1 MPKVLIFESDTRFAD
16 ELKRGLEQQACAV
29 TVVGDATEGLQLAA
43 NSRPDLIL
51 LTVELPRVNGFSV
64 CNKLKRDPG
73 LKSVPLIIMSSDSNE
88 DTFSQHRRLKHSR
101 AEDYVH
107 KPIPFVDLLPR
118 IRALV
123 PLEDAPMNLHAMDEV
138 VHIGE
143 EGTATDSYVEIDPD
157 SAEDTQFDTEIEAE
171 LQEVESIPPESG
183 VDSEV
188 DEFTEHA
195 FDAMLDEEEALV
207 ARSVEDPDGEDP
219 DTKVDATRSLLP
231 ALESARPNVLERP
244 VSSVPVSPRPAHSQS
259 PEFAVPRLS
268 ESEALAALDPRALAE
283 RDDAILELQELLAA
297 SQADQE
303 RLRAE
308 LAALAQRRIEL
319 EQRRAELERD
329 LAAARESRH
338 GSGPAPAAAG
348 PSPQE
353 FLALRETLNK
363 KDKENLDLRGQ
374 VSAKSKELLAAKD
387 TSLEFER
394 EKAEAVDRVLQME
407 RELHDL
413 HREHGAAKADKEQ
426 AAKRAEDFKRRI
438 EKLTGELQEKEQV
451 LAGLREQV
459 AAAEQAKQTELAL
472 AAERLE
478 AAQAAAEQSK
488 ADALAEAR
496 ERTDAALAAAEQGKQ
511 EQLAEARERMDGALA
526 AAEQSKQEQL
536 AEAVRRMDEALAA
549 AEQSKQEQL
558 AEARERMDGALAA
571 AEQSKREA
579 LAEAARRMDE
589 ALAAAEQ
596 SKEEALAEA
605 SQDSEDLLAR
615 ALETTRTASAREL
628 ADAVQAERVSAAREQ
643 AAALEHQEA
652 RLRTEYE
659 QALAT
664 LADDNA
670 KAYRS
675 LEAERDAALA
685 RAEHD
690 ISAARATTRELQNEL
705 GSARNDLAE
714 ARESLDATRATLG
727 RESAKLATVQG
738 ELADAREQLEATRF
752 ELEHEQADL
761 AAARS
766 ELGTRNEQLD
776 STRREL
782 GSVQSELLTLRQDLE
797 SFQQEVA
804 QGRQELASVRGEQAA
819 TERDLNAAR
828 QRISLLE
835 SELTENSAELA
846 MARADTAQLQ
856 AEFTRVQATA
866 SAALSKWEQDRDAI
880 HKGREALQAA
890 LEQLTQIESRPL
902 N

>member
-526 AAEQSKQEQL
+526 AAEQSK
-536 AEAVRRMDEALAA
+536 
-549 AEQSKQEQL
+549 
-558 AEARERMDGALAA
+558 
-571 AEQSKREA
+571 REA